1 MLIAQSLDD
10 RYHSVEEIYG
20 VLDSLN
26 QIQEISDF
34 YHLDT
39 IGYSTQENIP
49 ILAVR
54 ISDNAHLK
62 EDEPRVLFIGQV
74 HAEEILGVE
83 IIMDL
88 IEDLLFPGP
97 V

>member
-20 VLDSLN
+20 VLDSLD

-39 IGYSTQENIP
+39 IGYSTQGKYSNSCCSNI
-49 ILAVR
+49 R
-54 ISDNAHLK
+54 
-62 EDEPRVLFIGQV
+62 
-74 HAEEILGVE
+74 
-83 IIMDL
+83 
-88 IEDLLFPGP
+88 
-97 V
+97 